1 MEKSRV
7 ELFELVWAKPMTHLA
22 KELGLSDVGLR
33 KICVKFGIQLPLR
46 GHWARLQVGK
56 QDPRPELPFENNNP
70 QIRLPDEETAATR
83 EQLSLIRK
91 LAKQA
96 EQAIEPVLREPKQF
110 KDMRCIKTYQAILER
125 IKDLEKSTGQSYQD
139 YKEGRRS
146 FPPKKV
152 YDMAFFSSLEDQ
164 IPITAT
170 IDNALRA
177 VAIAD
182 VVIEQLA
189 GREINVELRSVRD
202 SRVCE
207 MRAVK
212 GDQHVEFRF
221 WEPSTKATRSGAL
234 TSLERLFTDYSYGG
248 DSIMLPRH
256 ILTIEFDGRYSRSV
270 IQDKVSVKLEQQI
283 DHIVKRVDDKLK
295 KKAADHLSH
304 LEWQRDYE
312 RKKAIRLHNERV
324 KEDRAQQLE
333 RAISESV
340 DFEKSQQLKRYLK
353 QLSLAIEKLPEEQ
366 KAFGLAWLRMV
377 REQRKGLNPIAERLE
392 SFRVLASDQAESSEQ
407 YWGLDSID
415 EDADPDF
422 DAALEEERL
431 AFGDV
436 IS

>member
-1 MEKSRV
+1 MEKSRID
-7 ELFELVWAKPMTHLA
+7 LYKLVWAKPMTHLA

-33 KICVKFGIQLPLR
+33 KICVKYGIPLPQR
-46 GHWARLQVGK
+46 GYWSRLQFGK

-70 QIRLPDEETAATR
+70 QIRLPDEDTAASR
-83 EQLSLIRK
+83 EQISLMRK
-91 LAKQA
+91 LAKKA
-96 EQAIEPVLREPKQF
+96 EQAIEPDLRKPQQF
-110 KDMRCIKTYQAILER
+110 KDIRCILTYQAILER
-125 IKDLEKSTGQSYQD
+125 IKYLEKRTGQSFED
-139 YKEGRRS
+139 YKAGRRS

-152 YDMAFFSSLEDQ
+152 YDLAFFSSREDQ

-182 VVIEQLA
+182 VIIERLA
-189 GREINVELRSVRD
+189 LREIDVELRPVHD

-212 GDQHVEFRF
+212 GDQYLEFRF
-221 WEPSTKATRSGAL
+221 WEPSTKATRSSAL

-256 ILTIEFDGRYSRSV
+256 ILTIQFGGSYVTSV

-283 DHIVKRVDDKLK
+283 DRAVEKIELKLVQ
-295 KKAADHLSH
+295 KAKEH
-304 LEWQRDYE
+304 LEHLAWKRDYD
-312 RKKAIRLHNERV
+312 RKLAIRKHNERV
-324 KEDRAQQLE
+324 AKDRERQIE
-333 RAISESV
+333 RAIGESD

-353 QLSLAIEKLPEEQ
+353 QLSLAIEKLPAEQ

-392 SFRVLASDQAESSEQ
+392 SFRILASDQAESSEQ
-407 YWGLDSID
+407 YWGLDLID
-415 EDADPDF
+415 EDADPEF
-422 DAALEEERL
+422 EELLEEDRL
-431 AFGDV
+431 DGGW
-436 IS
+436 